1 MDVAGAVAM
10 AAALEV
16 RSEARQS
23 GQERLVALRDR
34 LKDGLLT
41 GSPHVVVRGSLSNRL
56 PGNLHVTV
64 PGCTGEVLLF
74 LCDQEGIQVSTGS
87 ACQAGVPE
95 PSHVLS
101 AMGVSPEDAWG
112 ALRLTLGY
120 TTSAEDVEYVI
131 RVFPSVVERATQA
144 GLAGVKS

>member
-1 MDVAGAVAM
+1 
-10 AAALEV
+10 
-16 RSEARQS
+16 
-23 GQERLVALRDR
+23 VALRDR
-34 LKDGLLT
+34 LKDGLLA

-120 TTSAEDVEYVI
+120 TTSAEDVEHVI